1 MMHNNVTLS
10 SWCFA
15 RGSSHKDD
23 DHRFYRICILNIEL
37 EIKTC
42 VVMAMSFPSFFRHHN
57 VSTTILPLPSH
68 MNMNRNLMIRACSSD
83 PPGAGAGTDTK
94 LRQQGADG
102 HPIDHASSWLQT
114 TSNRTREQT
123 GTSQK
128 ESAVSWSYELTA
140 ATMVT
145 YYGVLHVP
153 LSIGGL
159 SLVRG
164 ILHSDIIEPQTK
176 AISLVLLQLT
186 ELAAAVGLIESTIE
200 PFNFPPIWLAFN
212 FHNFLHERRLMV
224 LSIGGLGG
232 LFLVMGAISALTY
245 SLLHGQAEESK
256 QYLHEMLSGST
267 ISIGCVFLVY
277 CVITPFLEEYVYRGF
292 VLISLTAYMRRP
304 SAIVLSAVLFS
315 VAHFSLPNAISFF
328 IIGCILGLISNITG
342 NLVAPLVLHS
352 SYNFVVL
359 MSVIIQ
365 G

>member
-1 MMHNNVTLS
+1 
-10 SWCFA
+10 
-15 RGSSHKDD
+15 
-23 DHRFYRICILNIEL
+23 
-37 EIKTC
+37 
-42 VVMAMSFPSFFRHHN
+42 MAMSFPSFFRHHN

-123 GTSQK
+123 
-128 ESAVSWSYELTA
+128 
-140 ATMVT
+140 
-145 YYGVLHVP
+145 
-153 LSIGGL
+153 
-159 SLVRG
+159 
-164 ILHSDIIEPQTK
+164 